1 MHRRFLYQSGWP
13 AERSGAGR
21 PDWRNGRSGAGGRYP
36 KAYWHIS
43 PRPYGSPRRGRQ
55 PARRWPAAGRLVIFI
70 LRWLELFCPSAR
82 NNWDLVGSD
91 GIANRCIDQ
100 LSDPTSSATSSLAVR
115 RSDWSPTEAV
125 ADANLV
131 YAAIHH
137 FGAKK
142 GQLGHGR
149 LQTRPGFATLR
160 RCGNILRTH
169 QLEEG
174 RPRMEER
181 LQRAAITRLARVSED
196 DKAE

>member
-1 MHRRFLYQSGWP
+1 MTAFN
-13 AERSGAGR
+13 GAT
-21 PDWRNGRSGAGGRYP
+21 
-36 KAYWHIS
+36 
-43 PRPYGSPRRGRQ
+43 Q
-55 PARRWPAAGRLVIFI
+55 L
-70 LRWLELFCPSAR
+70 
-82 NNWDLVGSD
+82 NNWALVGSD

-137 FGAKK
+137 FGRRRASWGTGVYRPAPGSPLPGDAVTFSEPANSKK
-142 GQLGHGR
+142 
-149 LQTRPGFATLR
+149 
-160 RCGNILRTH
+160 
-169 QLEEG
+169 G